1 MRTGSAHPGYSYQ
14 LPLLLAVI
22 TTSHR
27 IFLYWL
33 LLLAASLGVGAGAWL
48 LLQREESRLL
58 QRTESAEAARR
69 AAVEARAAL
78 VAENVELLVGDV
90 EAGLLDTLAEAPEEG
105 LELFLNDW
113 ERSNPLVRTAFLA
126 TNSGQLLR
134 PSPTN
139 GDDEARGFRRRF
151 AARLTEQPP
160 WRAMVAEESEEK
172 RMKEAFSMQEA
183 SDSRKK
189 IEQNVINLN
198 SARREV
204 QALAK
209 DRSSYA
215 LNLPPSV
222 SSSAPTGRE
231 AQRGRSVPA
240 EESDVADFAIQER
253 AAPAA
258 KAVTLSGAKRGWLPW
273 AAEGRLHLLGWVW
286 PSGAADVR
294 GVEVEL
300 AALVSRLGGSMPAE
314 VSGGEGYALRD
325 DKGRVQHQAGVVP
338 AADGETPTVRVP
350 LSSDLLPGWEV
361 VAFLAPTAAEN
372 GAGSFFWIGAM
383 LAAVLVL
390 AILTSGSLLLWQARR
405 SEAEAAQKTS
415 FVANVSH
422 EFKTPLTT
430 IRLYSELLEQGRVAD
445 AGKQNDYLR
454 TIGRETQRLAR
465 LVNNALDFSRLEQGK
480 KKFQR
485 ESCDLG
491 AELARLLDTHEP
503 RIAEAGLALTRELPA
518 APLTLSTDRDAV
530 EQIVLNLID
539 NACKYAAEGG
549 ELMVTLSAGAGGG
562 AELRVSD
569 RGHGVPDT
577 EREQIFE
584 KFHRVDETLTAEKSG
599 TGLGLSIARQLARG
613 LGGELRCDARPG
625 GGAVFVLTLP

>member
-1 MRTGSAHPGYSYQ
+1 
-14 LPLLLAVI
+14 VI
-22 TTSHR
+22 TTSRR

-33 LLLAASLGVGAGAWL
+33 LLLAAALGVGVGAWL

-126 TNSGQLLR
+126 TNSGRLLR
-134 PSPTN
+134 PAPTN

-172 RMKEAFSMQEA
+172 RMKEAFSAQEA

-189 IEQNVINLN
+189 IEQNVTNLN

-222 SSSAPTGRE
+222 SSSAPAGRE
-231 AQRGRSVPA
+231 ATSGRSA
-240 EESDVADFAIQER
+240 SARESDVADFAIQER
-253 AAPAA
+253 AAPTA
-258 KAVTLSGAKRGWLPW
+258 KAVTLSGDKRGWLPW

-286 PSGAADVR
+286 PSGAVDVR

-338 AADGETPTVRVP
+338 AADAETPTVRVP

-372 GAGSFFWIGAM
+372 GTGSFFWIGAL

-445 AGKQNDYLR
+445 AGKQNEYLR

-485 ESCDLG
+485 E
-491 AELARLLDTHEP
+491 R
-503 RIAEAGLALTRELPA
+503 
-518 APLTLSTDRDAV
+518 
-530 EQIVLNLID
+530 
-539 NACKYAAEGG
+539 
-549 ELMVTLSAGAGGG
+549 
-562 AELRVSD
+562 
-569 RGHGVPDT
+569 
-577 EREQIFE
+577 
-584 KFHRVDETLTAEKSG
+584 
-599 TGLGLSIARQLARG
+599 
-613 LGGELRCDARPG
+613 
-625 GGAVFVLTLP
+625 